1 MMIHL
6 LLLLFISHVLIAEEW
21 LPSWNEGSAKQRIL
35 QFAEKASTPG
45 DPQYIPQAD
54 RIATFDQDGTLWVEH
69 PIYTQFLFAMD
80 RVKGEAAKHPEW
92 TTQEPFRSI
101 LEGDMEKIQK
111 FSMKDIEQLLAET
124 HTGMT
129 VEAFDKEVLDW
140 LKTAKHPR
148 FDKPFTALIYQPMLE
163 AIQLL
168 KEKGFKVYIVSG
180 GGQGFI
186 RTYADKVYGI
196 PSEQII
202 GTSAKVRYDWNN
214 GHPELTKIPELLYI
228 DDHAGKPEA
237 IYLII
242 GKPPVIAFG
251 NSDGDQQML
260 EWTTGGKQNRLGI
273 LIHHDDPVR
282 EYAYDTATK
291 VGTFSQAL
299 MKEAN
304 QEKWVVVSMKDDWK
318 VIFPEDK

>member
-1 MMIHL
+1 MIYL
-6 LLLLFISHVLIAEEW
+6 LLLIYFGNALVAEEW

-45 DPQYIPQAD
+45 APQFIPQEE

-69 PIYTQFLFAMD
+69 PIYTQFLFAID
-80 RVKGEAAKHPEW
+80 RVKAQAANHPEW
-92 TTQEPFRSI
+92 ATKEPFRSV
-101 LEGDMEKIQK
+101 LQGDQERIEK
-111 FSMKDIEQLLAET
+111 FTMKEIEQLIAET

-129 VEAFDKEVLDW
+129 VEVFDQLVLDW

-148 FDKPFTALIYQPMLE
+148 FNKPFTSLVYQPMLE

-168 KEKGFKVYIVSG
+168 KSKGFKVYIVSG
-180 GGQGFI
+180 GGQNFI
-186 RTYADKVYGI
+186 RPYAQKVYGL
-196 PSEQII
+196 PPEQII
-202 GTSAKVRYDWNN
+202 GSAVKVRYDWNN
-214 GHPELTKIPELLYI
+214 GHPQLTKLPELLYI

-260 EWTTGGKQNRLGI
+260 EWTTGGKQNRLGV

-291 VGTFSQAL
+291 VGTFSHEL
-299 MKEAN
+299 MKEAAKE
-304 QEKWVVVSMKDDWK
+304 QWVVVSMKDDWK
-318 VIFPEDK
+318 VIFPEE